1 MHFYAFLLVGLGLLA
16 ADLAGVLRVSA
27 RRLRWW
33 RWIGLA
39 AAAGPGLAPALAA
52 ATGRLVWSWPFPL
65 IAFGYGLAFAV
76 FALGI
81 LLPQVGPGRLLR
93 RSGYIGLLLLAALP
107 SWVLIVLTPLV
118 AIAGVGLASSDG
130 DRRA

>member
-1 MHFYAFLLVGLGLLA
+1 MHYYAFLLVGLGLLA

-27 RRLRWW
+27 GRLRWW

-81 LLPQVGPGRLLR
+81 LLPQVGPGRWLR
-93 RSGYIGLLLLAALP
+93 RSGYVGLLLLAALP

-118 AIAGVGLASSDG
+118 AIAGAGLASSDG